1 MQEASNLHLCRQDE
15 EMRLVKEPE
24 STMASSRALPE
35 VNPSLKGEIAMD
47 GIAPVAKICGW
58 NNSVKRTGGRLGPEV
73 GTGAGADVGT

>member
-1 MQEASNLHLCRQDE
+1 
-15 EMRLVKEPE
+15 
-24 STMASSRALPE
+24 MASSRALPE

-73 GTGAGADVGT
+73 GTGAGADVET